1 MLTQPSNTKEKLMR
15 AAMDIVAADGFGAA
29 TTAAIADRSGMAEGT
44 LYRHFKSKD
53 ELMIAAYRQLKA
65 DVFERVSAETGDSAS
80 IRDRARAM
88 WLGMWNTYCHDL
100 PAFTF
105 GQRFGESALS
115 SQEGGTAHERIMDHL
130 CAIIKDGQVSGEI
143 RDLPR
148 DVLVAFFF
156 PPMMAMLKQF
166 NQGKTWSQA
175 EIDAAI
181 GAAWQAWAVPGQT

>member
-1 MLTQPSNTKEKLMR
+1 MLTQPSTTREKLMR
-15 AAMDIVAADGFGAA
+15 AAMDIVAEDGFGAA
-29 TTAAIADRSGMAEGT
+29 TTAAIADRTGLAEGT

-80 IRDRARAM
+80 VRDRARAM
-88 WLGMWNTYCHDL
+88 WLGMWNTYCNDL

-115 SQEGGTAHERIMDHL
+115 RQEGGAAHERIMDHIRG
-130 CAIIKDGQVSGEI
+130 IISDGQATGEI
-143 RDLPR
+143 RDLPQ
-148 DVLVAFFF
+148 DALIAFFF
-156 PPMMAMLKQF
+156 PPLVAMLKQI
-166 NQGKTWSQA
+166 NLGRTWSTA

-181 GAAWQAWAVPGQT
+181 EAGWQAWAA

>member
-1 MLTQPSNTKEKLMR
+1 MLTHPSNTREKLMR

-29 TTAAIADRSGMAEGT
+29 TTAAIAARSGMAEGT

-65 DVFERVSAETGDSAS
+65 DVFERVSAETGDTVSVKG
-80 IRDRARAM
+80 RARAM

-100 PAFTF
+100 SAFTF

-115 SQEGGTAHERIMDHL
+115 RQEGGAAHERIIEHL

-143 RDLPR
+143 KTLER

-156 PPMMAMLKQF
+156 PPLVSMLKQI
-166 NQGKTWSQA
+166 NQGKSWSPD
-175 EIDAAI
+175 EIDAAVE
-181 GAAWQAWAVPGQT
+181 AAWQAWAA

>member
-1 MLTQPSNTKEKLMR
+1 MLTQPSTTREKLMR
-15 AAMDIVAADGFGAA
+15 AAMDIVAEDGFGAA
-29 TTAAIADRSGMAEGT
+29 TTAAIADRTGLAEGT

-53 ELMIAAYRQLKA
+53 ALLIAAYRQLKA

-80 IRDRARAM
+80 VKDRARAM

-115 SQEGGTAHERIMDHL
+115 RQEGGTAHERIMDHI
-130 CAIIKDGQVSGEI
+130 CSIIEDGQASGEI
-143 RDLPR
+143 RNLQR

-156 PPMMAMLKQF
+156 PPLVSMLKQI
-166 NQGKTWSQA
+166 NQGKTWSDT

-181 GAAWQAWAVPGQT
+181 EAAWQAWAG